1 MTPSGDHVSDRS
13 RSGRRDH
20 RRPLCPDRGRLQS
33 AIRRRPH
40 LQSGLWR
47 IPDGGGVRGLLDV
60 HARAD
65 RPDPGHAGIG
75 AGDLRGQLA
84 GLPRADAAAG
94 APRPHPRRPRRRHHP
109 GHLRALVRAQGR
121 GAARL
126 HARQPLLQLSQR
138 AGADPGLH
146 LRGQPGAR
154 LRRCLR
160 VRARHLAVPHPHPL
174 RRRDARAR
182 HRADRRP
189 PGRRRRQRHVGARV
203 RLRRRAGG
211 GGWQPGEHV
220 PHLQSRQR
228 GRVHHEGAGGGDD
241 GRGRQHGRQPGRRHI
256 AGCGGIAL
264 LLPDRFRPHAGG
276 RLFPVPDRAADP
288 AARPVRDP
296 VMRAALAVAAL
307 VVLVAALAAVPWLV
321 SDYGLGFMINLMCYL
336 VLTVAWALFSGTTR
350 YVSLATAAF
359 FGVGA
364 YTVAMLVKVM
374 PIYATFGIALV
385 LGTLMA
391 LLVGLVTLRISGMF
405 FVIFGFGLSELMRE
419 LLVWWEINRTHTMG
433 RYVFVPFDTTLIYE
447 HLLGLAVLV
456 FLVGWLL
463 RRSRL
468 GVALLVIGDDET
480 MARQAGINVPLAKV
494 MIFVVSSVFMTVVGA
509 VMAPRFGYLSPEFAF
524 NPLIS
529 FTVVIMALLGGMQ
542 RLWGPVLGVIPLAVL
557 SELLQV
563 RFPFWY
569 SVFLGL
575 VFMVIVYFLPRGV
588 TGLVEDAWEA
598 LRRPIALPRGVT
610 GPIIDAWTFLS
621 QPISL
626 PRGIAGAIEDGWAR
640 VTRRQPSGGR

>member
-1 MTPSGDHVSDRS
+1 
-13 RSGRRDH
+13 
-20 RRPLCPDRGRLQS
+20 
-33 AIRRRPH
+33 
-40 LQSGLWR
+40 
-47 IPDGGGVRGLLDV
+47 
-60 HARAD
+60 
-65 RPDPGHAGIG
+65 
-75 AGDLRGQLA
+75 
-84 GLPRADAAAG
+84 
-94 APRPHPRRPRRRHHP
+94 
-109 GHLRALVRAQGR
+109 
-121 GAARL
+121 
-126 HARQPLLQLSQR
+126 
-138 AGADPGLH
+138 
-146 LRGQPGAR
+146 
-154 LRRCLR
+154 
-160 VRARHLAVPHPHPL
+160 
-174 RRRDARAR
+174 
-182 HRADRRP
+182 
-189 PGRRRRQRHVGARV
+189 
-203 RLRRRAGG
+203 
-211 GGWQPGEHV
+211 
-220 PHLQSRQR
+220 
-228 GRVHHEGAGGGDD
+228 
-241 GRGRQHGRQPGRRHI
+241 
-256 AGCGGIAL
+256 
-264 LLPDRFRPHAGG
+264 
-276 RLFPVPDRAADP
+276 
-288 AARPVRDP
+288 
-296 VMRAALAVAAL
+296 MRAALAVAAL
-307 VVLVAALAAVPWLV
+307 TVLVAALAAVPWLV

-364 YTVAMLVKVM
+364 YTVAMLVKTM

-419 LLVWWEINRTHTMG
+419 LLVWWEINQTHTMG

-542 RLWGPVLGVIPLAVL
+542 RLWGPVLGVVPLAVL

-569 SVFLGL
+569 SVLLGL

-588 TGLVEDAWEA
+588 TGLVKDAWQL

-610 GPIIDAWTFLS
+610 GPFIDAWAWLS
-621 QPISL
+621 RPVSL
-626 PRGIAGAIEDGWAR
+626 PRGIAGAIEDTWAR
-640 VTRRQPSGGR
+640 LTRRQPERR